1 MYETILVGTDG
12 SANANRAVV
21 QALDQAEEFGAELHG
36 IFVVT
41 TDRHDDPTLGTD
53 AQPQAEVETQG
64 QEFLDDISR
73 RAADLDME
81 FDGKIAEGRPH
92 EEIVRYADAID
103 ADMIVLGYQGH
114 SHSDPATI
122 GSTTD
127 RVVRTAGRPT
137 LVV

>member
-1 MYETILVGTDG
+1 MYDTILVGTDG

-21 QALDQAEEFGAELHG
+21 QALDQAEEFDAELHA

-41 TDRHDDPTLGTD
+41 TNRHDDPALGTNEHS
-53 AQPQAEVETQG
+53 PAEVETQG
-64 QEFLDDISR
+64 QEFLDDIAR
-73 RAADLDME
+73 RAADLDVE
-81 FDGKIAEGRPH
+81 FEGHTTAGRPH
-92 EEIVRYADAID
+92 EEIVSYADTID

-114 SHSDPATI
+114 SHSDPRTI